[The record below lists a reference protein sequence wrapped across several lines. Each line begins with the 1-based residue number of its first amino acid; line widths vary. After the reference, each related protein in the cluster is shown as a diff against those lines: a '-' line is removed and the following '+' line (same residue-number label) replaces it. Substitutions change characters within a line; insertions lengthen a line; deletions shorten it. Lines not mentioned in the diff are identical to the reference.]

1 MGEDFTEEDLDAG
14 DVLEDADDGDEN
26 GREREDSID
35 LADLK
40 PMDAFLMKMED
51 LVTEMERRHLHP
63 KGFFNDDAKELQK
76 YFDQEHFKELE
87 KIKEERREQRQRSR
101 MKAQLQKK
109 RLQLEKQLRE
119 EQDAVANDPQIEAW
133 LSVVRSDQTR
143 PSARIGVNSVTA
155 RALAKAMWNNKSLT
169 SLDLSR
175 NDLSDFAGAQI
186 GRMLKRNA
194 ALVKLEL
201 NENRLGPRACHA
213 FGEALHTN
221 GTLKTLSLES
231 NPLTNESTD
240 QTGVVALAQALSSNA
255 SLTLLNLWRCDLG
268 TTAGAELAKALHLNS
283 SIIHLDVGNNG
294 VLVAD
299 KRRIADKVDAN
310 KKETR
315 AIALQNHAFQE
326 QLRKEAAGRQ
336 AIADEEQ
343 KARELEE
350 WMDAQKDLRAAERM
364 AEADAER
371 EKRREEERVK
381 AEAERVA
388 REEKKAKEEAAKKK
402 KGKKGKKGKK

>member
-1 MGEDFTEEDLDAG
+1 MLFVEAQVAPAILALPVTSGPIDRRSVVAPRRRATHETMMGEDFTEEDLDAG

-221 GTLKTLSLES
+221 GTLS
-231 NPLTNESTD
+231 
-240 QTGVVALAQALSSNA
+240 A
-255 SLTLLNLWRCDLG
+255 SV
-268 TTAGAELAKALHLNS
+268 S
-283 SIIHLDVGNNG
+283 V
-294 VLVAD
+294 
-299 KRRIADKVDAN
+299 
-310 KKETR
+310 
-315 AIALQNHAFQE
+315 F
-326 QLRKEAAGRQ
+326 
-336 AIADEEQ
+336 
-343 KARELEE
+343 
-350 WMDAQKDLRAAERM
+350 
-364 AEADAER
+364 
-371 EKRREEERVK
+371 
-381 AEAERVA
+381 
-388 REEKKAKEEAAKKK
+388 
-402 KGKKGKKGKK
+402 